1 MNSVRADYR
10 KHRLRILPFITGAQ
24 QRNKDPFADQI
35 DRALLECRAFLFL
48 CGGGFYVLQ
57 PTLRNGVVWVNIMFA
72 QSLGQCVLSTYL
84 SDIHQLTRQ
93 IGGRG
98 IELFTTVE
106 RLSGFLRR
114 QGFSQDSSND
124 RVQHWIKEL

>member
-1 MNSVRADYR
+1 
-10 KHRLRILPFITGAQ
+10 
-24 QRNKDPFADQI
+24 
-35 DRALLECRAFLFL
+35 
-48 CGGGFYVLQ
+48 
-57 PTLRNGVVWVNIMFA
+57 MFA